1 MIKYFW
7 RLLLTASSIAPV
19 CFTVSF
25 IGFVNKNHYLLYSSL
40 IVGVGI
46 CLTCIVTIYRANE
59 KLQILK
65 KKIISVTPANKEI
78 TNYFLSYVFPL
89 LGSETIFQ
97 NTDMT
102 IFFFVCLIVYTLF
115 SQSYNFNP
123 LLSLFG
129 YKFYEAQDATGVG
142 FVLLSRITL
151 ETIDPEKSV
160 NVKQLCDYIY
170 IYHNGEG
177 EGDGNK

>member
-1 MIKYFW
+1 M
-7 RLLLTASSIAPV
+7 
-19 CFTVSF
+19 
-25 IGFVNKNHYLLYSSL
+25 NKNHYLLYSSL
-40 IVGVGI
+40 AVGVGI
-46 CLTCIVTIYRANE
+46 CLTCIVTINLAN
-59 KLQILK
+59 KQLQILK
-65 KKIISVTPANKEI
+65 KMIISATPANKEI

-97 NTDMT
+97 NTGMT

-142 FVLLSRITL
+142 FVLLSKITL
-151 ETIDPEKSV
+151 QSIDPKKTV

-170 IYHNGEG
+170 TVSYTHLTLPTKRIV
-177 EGDGNK
+177 

>member
-25 IGFVNKNHYLLYSSL
+25 IGFVNKNDYLLYISL
-40 IVGVGI
+40 TIGLSI
-46 CLTCIVTIYRANE
+46 SLACIITIYFAN
-59 KLQILK
+59 KQLQILK
-65 KKIISVTPANKEI
+65 KMVISVTPANKEI

-89 LGSETIFQ
+89 LGSDTIFQ

-102 IFFFVCLIVYTLF
+102 IFFFACLILYTLF

-129 YKFYEAQDATGVG
+129 YKFYEAQDSTGVG
-142 FVLLSRITL
+142 FVLLSKITL
-151 ETIDPEKSV
+151 ESIDPKKSV

-170 IYHNGEG
+170 IYYNGDE
-177 EGDGNK
+177 DGN